1 MAESGKR
8 PFWMHQLVE
17 YILGGAMAYSG
28 LMSPTPIVPAV
39 CGGLIILN
47 AALTKSPLGAFRAY
61 GRNMHR
67 IFDIAII
74 MICLASVGQPWIE
87 MDSGT
92 RVVMLSITTV
102 HIVVFFGSSFAERA
116 AKPPKAAQSA
126 ARSAAQS
133 AAQPPPPAA
142 QQAPIVTPSGDRS
155 TDFGRTAG
163 RVVGSGVNALR
174 KLTGSGENDS

>member
-47 AALTKSPLGAFRAY
+47 AALTKGAIGAFRAY
-61 GRNMHR
+61 GRNLHR
-67 IFDIAII
+67 IFDIVII
-74 MICLASVGQPWIE
+74 MICLASVGQPWFE

-116 AKPPKAAQSA
+116 PKTRKRASPSA
-126 ARSAAQS
+126 TQATTQATTESATQG
-133 AAQPPPPAA
+133 
-142 QQAPIVTPSGDRS
+142 PIVTPSGDRS

-174 KLTGSGENDS
+174 KMTGSGDDKS

>member
-47 AALTKSPLGAFRAY
+47 AALTKGPLGAFRAY
-61 GRNMHR
+61 GRNLHR
-67 IFDIAII
+67 IFDIVII
-74 MICLASVGQPWIE
+74 MICLASVGQPWFD

-92 RVVMLSITTV
+92 RVVMLSVTTV

-116 AKPPKAAQSA
+116 PKPPK
-126 ARSAAQS
+126 
-133 AAQPPPPAA
+133 PPKQVAPA
-142 QQAPIVTPSGDRS
+142 APIVTPSGDRS

-163 RVVGSGVNALR
+163 RVVGSGFNAVR
-174 KLTGSGENDS
+174 KMTGSGDDKS

>member
-47 AALTKSPLGAFRAY
+47 AALTKGAIGAFRAY
-61 GRNMHR
+61 GRNVHR

-74 MICLASVGQPWIE
+74 MICLASIGQPWIE

-92 RVVMLSITTV
+92 RIVMLSITTV

-116 AKPPKAAQSA
+116 PKAPKQAPKEA
-126 ARSAAQS
+126 PA
-133 AAQPPPPAA
+133 PAA
-142 QQAPIVTPSGDRS
+142 DPAAPKAPIVTPSGDRS

>member
-1 MAESGKR
+1 MAGSGKR

-61 GRNMHR
+61 GRNLHR

-74 MICLASVGQPWIE
+74 IICLASIGQPWVE

-92 RVVMLSITTV
+92 KIIMLSITTV

-116 AKPPKAAQSA
+116 PKPPKQAAAQG
-126 ARSAAQS
+126 
-133 AAQPPPPAA
+133 
-142 QQAPIVTPSGDRS
+142 PIVTPSGDRS
-155 TDFGRTAG
+155 TDVGRTAG

>member
-47 AALTKSPLGAFRAY
+47 AALTKGAIGAFRAY
-61 GRNMHR
+61 GRNLHR
-67 IFDIAII
+67 IFDIVII
-74 MICLASVGQPWIE
+74 MICLASIGQPWIE

-92 RVVMLSITTV
+92 RIVMLSITTV
-102 HIVVFFGSSFAERA
+102 HIVVFFGSSFAERTPKPA
-116 AKPPKAAQSA
+116 APPTA
-126 ARSAAQS
+126 
-133 AAQPPPPAA
+133 AAQPAATQPAA
-142 QQAPIVTPSGDRS
+142 SPGPIVTPSGDRS

-174 KLTGSGENDS
+174 KLTGSSENDS